1 MKKLIYPV
9 LGLVFVLSVQSC
21 MDEYKAKY
29 LQEKTLT
36 DDVGVSLI
44 HNGLEGGMTEI
55 KASSLAA
62 SNSQNPDVKSFAQM
76 MITDH
81 TKADSTLLW
90 IENDKLLTEA
100 DTISGEH
107 QVMIDSLSK
116 KTGADFDK
124 AYITM
129 MVKDHEGA
137 VALFEEA
144 SDDKNQTI
152 QDFARAT
159 LPTIE
164 MHLDKAK
171 ELAAT
176 LK

>member
-9 LGLVFVLSVQSC
+9 LGLAFVLSVSSC
-21 MDEYKAKY
+21 MDEWKAKY
-29 LQEKTLT
+29 WQEKTII
-36 DDVGVSLI
+36 DDGGVSLI
-44 HNGLEGGMTEI
+44 QNGLEGGMTEI
-55 KASSLAA
+55 KASTLAL
-62 SNSQNPDVKSFAQM
+62 SISQNADVKSFAQM

-81 TKADSTLLW
+81 SKADSALKAM
-90 IENDKLLTEA
+90 EFDKLLTEK
-100 DTISGEH
+100 DSISGEH
-107 QVMIDSLSK
+107 QELIDSLAT

-124 AYITM
+124 AYIAM
-129 MVKDHEGA
+129 MIQGHKEAED
-137 VALFEEA
+137 LFTDA

-159 LPTIE
+159 LPTIQ

-171 ELAAT
+171 AIAAG